1 MSDESLNVNRAAAST
16 FTGIVYSLRP
26 WQWYKQLIIFV
37 PVVFSFQYFDAF
49 DLTIWLR
56 VVAGAIVFSLTAG
69 CVYIVNDIMDVEED
83 RNHPRKKHR
92 PIASGQVSVAVA
104 TGVSLP
110 GLVAGPVA
118 GWFIDPA
125 FGLVM
130 GVYVLQ
136 NALYSGGLKNLVFV
150 DLLIL
155 GFGFVVRA
163 IAGVVLVG
171 APISPWLVLC
181 TFLTALLLGTGKR
194 RAELDAV
201 ENGVDVRQ
209 NLQDYSGELLQMM
222 FISVCAVLLVS
233 YSLYTFFVR
242 SDAMMLTIPFAL
254 YAVFRYG
261 YLTIEEGM
269 KQPERMFVDRP
280 MMANLVLWALVAFAV
295 LYLLP
300 ADSLE
305 AFQAFLFS

>member
-1 MSDESLNVNRAAAST
+1 
-16 FTGIVYSLRP
+16 
-26 WQWYKQLIIFV
+26 
-37 PVVFSFQYFDAF
+37 
-49 DLTIWLR
+49 
-56 VVAGAIVFSLTAG
+56 
-69 CVYIVNDIMDVEED
+69 MDVEQD

-118 GWFIDPA
+118 GWFVEPA
-125 FGLVM
+125 FGLVL

-155 GFGFVVRA
+155 GFGFVIRA
-163 IAGVVLVG
+163 VAGVILVG

-194 RAELDAV
+194 QAELGAV
-201 ENGVDVRQ
+201 ANGGDVRS
-209 NLQDYSGELLQMM
+209 NLEDYSAELLQVM

-242 SDAMMLTIPFAL
+242 PDAMMLTIPFAL

-269 KQPERMFVDRP
+269 KQPERMFVDWP
-280 MMANLVLWALVAFAV
+280 MITNLILWALVAFAV

-300 ADSLE
+300 ASAVE
-305 AFQAFLFS
+305 TFRTFFVS